1 MALTGSCSGD
11 PFSVHGHK
19 DSCLVSHPGPEY
31 GFPVNQ
37 VILSCNFYIFIAS
50 PYQPDLSAPKL
61 FHNHT
66 IVCDTCLITGGNQFP
81 ESLKDL
87 ILYKTLGGLHLPE
100 RLTFGRVNHCIMT
113 VHNFNGILDRHGH
126 NTGLVLFD

>member
-87 ILYKTLGGLHLPE
+87 IVESAAPYFIDQRSVEDVVKQIQSRAFLY
-100 RLTFGRVNHCIMT
+100 VNEQ
-113 VHNFNGILDRHGH
+113 R
-126 NTGLVLFD
+126 